1 MKTIPSKKK
10 QQLSE
15 FGGQDVN
22 HLKMLSKQTSWFK
35 AVVQNLTKLELMNIA
50 KDSFTDGPSDT
61 FFEVEIEAF
70 SFVGAQGFVFLLL
83 I

>member
-1 MKTIPSKKK
+1 
-10 QQLSE
+10 
-15 FGGQDVN
+15 
-22 HLKMLSKQTSWFK
+22 MLSKQTSWFK

-70 SFVGAQGFVFLLL
+70 SFVGA
-83 I
+83 